1 MNQYILTAQNQE
13 KAETLTAFLE
23 TLDYVEAKPMES
35 DKRQEAIQRTRDLLK
50 EMPDQP
56 HRMSDVVREVK
67 SIRKKKGY
75 H

>member
-23 TLDYVEAKPMES
+23 TLDYVEAKPMEP